1 MLLLISIH
9 VSVSAAGPVDAD
21 SHVHL
26 HTHTHTLITNVISY
40 SVAPLALYG
49 HKTEQKLTIRC

>member
-26 HTHTHTLITNVISY
+26 HTHTLITNVISY

>member
-9 VSVSAAGPVDAD
+9 VSVSAAGPMDAD

-26 HTHTHTLITNVISY
+26 HTHTLITNVISY